1 MGSELRFLIEA
12 TDPDLGT
19 TLSFAASDL
28 PEGATVDPD
37 TGEFVWTP
45 GPGQAGIYTVGL
57 HVSDSVTTSS
67 QAIVILADLELPP
80 PAVTVELTPSFPALE
95 GDVVLVHAIADS
107 LADIVDLTV
116 TFDGTPLAL
125 DDDGRALITAPL
137 PGKYVIEGTATDA
150 DGLVGSVTTVLK
162 VRDASDQ
169 QPPLVALAAATE
181 GPEIPDGVILGS
193 VLDDNLD
200 SWTLE
205 IRRFDEAEYHV
216 LATGDATVNNAALA
230 TLDVQDMPNGFYQL
244 RLTARDIGRRVS
256 RAETVIE
263 VRSDEKRAFLTIQS
277 DLTVTVG
284 DVVVDVARGYD
295 SSRREREGDLGY
307 GWRFLH
313 REVDLR
319 SSVPPT
325 GYENQGLYAP
335 YREGT
340 RVYLATPDNQELAFQ
355 FQPQRQTEPGL
366 VFYAPF
372 WQPLETVATGWTL
385 HTEDLRLMRGG
396 NMFFEHE
403 TGRPYNPS
411 SPFFA
416 GTDFV
421 LTAPDGTRYEID
433 AQLGIISQTDTN
445 GNTVYIGDSGIAAT
459 SGQSVQLVYDGQGRV
474 ARLVAPDGR
483 TVIYQYDAAGN
494 LLAVRE
500 PATGQTDRFGYDA
513 LRSAPAP
520 LHRNGGRQRDRC
532 AVFGQRATAH
542 RTPVGR
548 SGSSGV
554 IRGPRHRWQFV
565 RR

>member
-1 MGSELRFLIEA
+1 MDFG
-12 TDPDLGT
+12 D
-19 TLSFAASDL
+19 
-28 PEGATVDPD
+28 
-37 TGEFVWTP
+37 
-45 GPGQAGIYTVGL
+45 
-57 HVSDSVTTSS
+57 
-67 QAIVILADLELPP
+67 
-80 PAVTVELTPSFPALE
+80 PAL
-95 GDVVLVHAIADS
+95 
-107 LADIVDLTV
+107 
-116 TFDGTPLAL
+116 
-125 DDDGRALITAPL
+125 
-137 PGKYVIEGTATDA
+137 
-150 DGLVGSVTTVLK
+150 
-162 VRDASDQ
+162 
-169 QPPLVALAAATE
+169 
-181 GPEIPDGVILGS
+181 
-193 VLDDNLD
+193 
-200 SWTLE
+200 
-205 IRRFDEAEYHV
+205 DEAEYHV

-284 DVVVDVARGYD
+284 DVVVNVARGYD

-366 VFYAPF
+366 VFYTPF

-411 SPFFA
+411 SPFFT

-513 LRSAPAP
+513 LDPHLLRSTVTVAGNGTAVLYSDNEQPLTAP
-520 LHRNGGRQRDRC
+520 LLADLGAAASFAGVATVGSLSDSETDRYTFSVRESEILSAGTSKLFVRIVVERDGGDLAPLTPELMGVLPVSTFRGSDRAERLFAIEREGLYQLAVAGSSGTSGDYRLHIFAGRGVKGGGGVRGARAQREGRPQGGARGRRRVRSGSGPGRQRDRPPRRP
-532 AVFGQRATAH
+532 GDGPQQLWLPRL
-542 RTPVGR
+542 PGR
-548 SGSSGV
+548 
-554 IRGPRHRWQFV
+554 IKLTYRCHWK
-565 RR
+565 